1 MLRIVEKKRKIRFGI
16 CYMLFVAV
24 ILFIVL
30 TVVQKKESLEYKSIQ
45 LENVISEIPTEI
57 IESEEIILNKS
68 ENRFEIESKDKS
80 CYICGVELQSV
91 DESNVPYIE
100 DSDGLLMLK
109 NANTSGQ
116 VIDGIRSGTGLLED
130 IESQGSIK
138 KPSYTMYYFSS
149 TEKLKEKDY
158 QVYIMFLIQGDVRYM
173 QINVLDEEHALS
185 DMQKKHMRLFTYCY

>member
-1 MLRIVEKKRKIRFGI
+1 
-16 CYMLFVAV
+16 
-24 ILFIVL
+24 
-30 TVVQKKESLEYKSIQ
+30 
-45 LENVISEIPTEI
+45 
-57 IESEEIILNKS
+57 
-68 ENRFEIESKDKS
+68 
-80 CYICGVELQSV
+80 
-91 DESNVPYIE
+91 
-100 DSDGLLMLK
+100 MLK

-130 IESQGSIK
+130 IESQGSIEK
-138 KPSYTMYYFSS
+138 LSYTMYYFSS

>member
-1 MLRIVEKKRKIRFGI
+1 MLYVI
-16 CYMLFVAV
+16 CCCNFVYS
-24 ILFIVL
+24 FDGSS
-30 TVVQKKESLEYKSIQ
+30 KKESLEYKSIQ

-57 IESEEIILNKS
+57 IESEEIIFNKS

-130 IESQGSIK
+130 IESQGSID

>member
-1 MLRIVEKKRKIRFGI
+1 M
-16 CYMLFVAV
+16 
-24 ILFIVL
+24 
-30 TVVQKKESLEYKSIQ
+30 EYKSIQ

-130 IESQGSIK
+130 IESQGSIE
-138 KPSYTMYYFSS
+138 KPSYTM
-149 TEKLKEKDY
+149 
-158 QVYIMFLIQGDVRYM
+158 
-173 QINVLDEEHALS
+173 
-185 DMQKKHMRLFTYCY
+185 

>member
-1 MLRIVEKKRKIRFGI
+1 M
-16 CYMLFVAV
+16 
-24 ILFIVL
+24 
-30 TVVQKKESLEYKSIQ
+30 EYKSIQ

-109 NANTSGQ
+109 NANASGQ
-116 VIDGIRSGTGLLED
+116 VIDGIRSGFGSLSFGWGSGVARVLQLAVWGVSPLFLGLF
-130 IESQGSIK
+130 
-138 KPSYTMYYFSS
+138 P
-149 TEKLKEKDY
+149 
-158 QVYIMFLIQGDVRYM
+158 
-173 QINVLDEEHALS
+173 
-185 DMQKKHMRLFTYCY
+185 

>member
-130 IESQGSIK
+130 IESQGSIE
-138 KPSYTMYYFSS
+138 KPSYTMYYFS
-149 TEKLKEKDY
+149 
-158 QVYIMFLIQGDVRYM
+158 
-173 QINVLDEEHALS
+173 
-185 DMQKKHMRLFTYCY
+185 